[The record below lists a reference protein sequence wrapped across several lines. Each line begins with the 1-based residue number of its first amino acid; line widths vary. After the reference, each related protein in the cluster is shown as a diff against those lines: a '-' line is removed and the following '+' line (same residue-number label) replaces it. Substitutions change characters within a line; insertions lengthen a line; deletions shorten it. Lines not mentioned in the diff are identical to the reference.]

1 MEPYYVS
8 VMLLTIESNR
18 YSAAFPDVDCQHV
31 NVRSEDVLRV
41 CSFLIRAMRGRLAEL
56 TVSVWRG
63 DHAEQ
68 LWQWR
73 TLRPTPAQ
81 RKHLAELDRGRARR
95 AAALAST
102 CELELFE
109 DDEHEGDVRCYYRW
123 GPEGQGAPVWLCD
136 HHARAQ
142 QEDLGLDL
150 RAR

>member
-8 VMLLTIESNR
+8 VMLLTIEGDR
-18 YSAAFPDVDCQHV
+18 RAIFPDVDCQHV

-81 RKHLAELDRGRARR
+81 RKHLAELDRNRARR
-95 AAALAST
+95 AAARCAE
-102 CELELFE
+102 CEATADDLKPIAAGSDLFCT
-109 DDEHEGDVRCYYRW
+109 DCRLRLNPEHR
-123 GPEGQGAPVWLCD
+123 
-136 HHARAQ
+136 
-142 QEDLGLDL
+142 
-150 RAR
+150 